1 MSAHFAVRF
10 VMIVFTLGWILPL
23 LLSHW
28 TADRNAI
35 QRER

>member
-10 VMIVFTLGWILPL
+10 VMIAVTLGWILPL

-28 TADRNAI
+28 TADRDAI
-35 QRER
+35 QQ